1 VNDAGVDSGSA
12 GRAAGRPLT
21 DFEEVLLGTIV
32 GGPSSGYDLKK
43 LFTTTPAAIYQPS
56 PGALYPAL
64 RRLEH
69 RGLLRARP
77 DVSAGRRG
85 RRVYHAT
92 KAGRAAHLAWI
103 RQPVVPGTV
112 VPDLDLH
119 LMRFVMMEQQLP
131 RADVLAFLASLA
143 DALAG
148 FVADVERYL
157 ATAAMPGRHPP
168 LALEHGIAVHRASLD
183 WARSA
188 MAALAE
194 ANSADEPDG
203 GVGQ

>member
-1 VNDAGVDSGSA
+1 M
-12 GRAAGRPLT
+12 
-21 DFEEVLLGTIV
+21 LLGTIV

-43 LFTTTPAAIYQPS
+43 LFTATPAAVYQPS

-64 RRLEH
+64 RRLE
-69 RGLLRARP
+69 RRRLLRAEA

-92 KAGRAAHLAWI
+92 EAGRAAHLAWI
-103 RQPVVPGTV
+103 RQPVDPGTV
-112 VPDLDLH
+112 ASDLDLH
-119 LMRFVMMEQQLP
+119 LMRFVMMERQLP
-131 RADVLAFLASLA
+131 RADVLAFLSGLA

-148 FVADVERYL
+148 FVASVERYL
-157 ATAAMPGRHPP
+157 ATAVMPGRHPR

-194 ANSADEPDG
+194 GDSAGQPDG
-203 GVGQ
+203 RVGR